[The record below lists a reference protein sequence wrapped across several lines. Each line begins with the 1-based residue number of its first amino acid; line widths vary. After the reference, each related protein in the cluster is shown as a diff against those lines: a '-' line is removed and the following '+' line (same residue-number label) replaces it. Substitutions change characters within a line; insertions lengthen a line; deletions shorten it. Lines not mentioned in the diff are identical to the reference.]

1 MPMCCITQERGIQ
14 EVYRRGEGEAS
25 SQAVKWKGKHMAEKM
40 RYNKIID
47 LLEQGKPVFSTS
59 TVPNGSLDDL
69 TYIADADYDA
79 VILEME
85 HEGFSFTTLRT
96 SLQVLLNRKRI
107 AEKGNLQPDVVPLVR
122 IPPNARERNQWVIKQ
137 ALDTGVYGLVLP
149 HLSTVEDAQAAVVA
163 ARYPQ
168 VPGVQ
173 DFEPAGERG
182 WGNRSASRYWGLT
195 PQEYYDA
202 ADLWPLDPEG
212 NILLMGIVEEAE
224 GVQNIRDI
232 LRQVRGIGAIWAGP
246 GDMSVSMGL
255 RGQASHPAVQEN
267 LLRVL
272 AACKEFGV
280 PCATGATANDVA
292 MRLEQGFSI
301 LMTAPVRSTPGLV
314 EGRRLA
320 AR

>member
-1 MPMCCITQERGIQ
+1 
-14 EVYRRGEGEAS
+14 
-25 SQAVKWKGKHMAEKM
+25 MAEKM

-47 LLEQGKPVFSTS
+47 LLEHGKPVFSTS

-69 TYIADADYDA
+69 TYVADADYDA
-79 VILEME
+79 VIIEME

-107 AEKGNLQPDVVPLVR
+107 AEKGNLQPDVVPMVR

-149 HLSTVEDAQAAVVA
+149 HLSTVEDAQAAVAA

-173 DFEPAGERG
+173 DFAPAGERG
-182 WGNRSASRYWGLT
+182 WGNRIASRYWGLT

-255 RGQASHPAVQEN
+255 RAKPA
-267 LLRVL
+267 
-272 AACKEFGV
+272 
-280 PCATGATANDVA
+280 
-292 MRLEQGFSI
+292 
-301 LMTAPVRSTPGLV
+301 
-314 EGRRLA
+314 
-320 AR
+320 

>member
-1 MPMCCITQERGIQ
+1 
-14 EVYRRGEGEAS
+14 
-25 SQAVKWKGKHMAEKM
+25 MAEKM

-47 LLEQGKPVFSTS
+47 LLEHGKPVFSTS

-79 VILEME
+79 VIIEME
-85 HEGFSFTTLRT
+85 HEGFSFTTLRA

-107 AEKGNLQPDVVPLVR
+107 AEKGNLQPDVVPMV
-122 IPPNARERNQWVIKQ
+122 QWVIKQ
-137 ALDTGVYGLVLP
+137 SLDTGVYGLVLP
-149 HLSTVEDAQAAVVA
+149 HLSTVEDAQAAVAA

-173 DFEPAGERG
+173 DFVPAGERG
-182 WGNRSASRYWGLT
+182 WGNRIASRYWGLT

-212 NILLMGIVEEAE
+212 NILLMGIIEEAE

-232 LRQVRGIGAIWAGP
+232 LRQARGIGAIWAGP

-272 AACKEFGV
+272 AACKEFDV
-280 PCATGATANDVA
+280 PCATGATADDVA
-292 MRLEQGFSI
+292 MRLEQGFRI
-301 LMTAPVRSTPGLV
+301 IMTSPVRSTPGLV

>member
-1 MPMCCITQERGIQ
+1 
-14 EVYRRGEGEAS
+14 
-25 SQAVKWKGKHMAEKM
+25 MAEKT

-47 LLEQGKPVFSTS
+47 LLEHGKPVFSTS
-59 TVPNGSLDDL
+59 TVPNGNLDEL

-79 VILEME
+79 VVIEME
-85 HEGFSFTTLRT
+85 HEGFSFGTLRT
-96 SLQVLLNRKRI
+96 SLQVLLNRQRI

-122 IPPNARERNQWVIKQ
+122 IPPNGRERNQWVIKQ

-149 HLSTVEDAQAAVVA
+149 HLNTVEDAEAAVAA

-168 VPGVQ
+168 VTGAPDVA
-173 DFEPAGERG
+173 PVGERG
-182 WGNRSASRYWGLT
+182 WGNRIAARYWGLT
-195 PQEYYDA
+195 SQEYYDA
-202 ADLWPLDPEG
+202 ADLWPLDPDG
-212 NILLMGIVEEAE
+212 NILLIGIIEEAE

-232 LRQVRGIGAIWAGP
+232 LRRVRGIGAIWAGA

-255 RGQASHPAVQEN
+255 RGQAGHPAVQEN

-272 AACKEFGV
+272 AACKEFDV
-280 PCATGATANDVA
+280 PCATIATADDIA
-292 MRLEQGFSI
+292 MRLEQGFRI
-301 LMTAPVRSTPGLV
+301 IMTAPVRSAPGLV